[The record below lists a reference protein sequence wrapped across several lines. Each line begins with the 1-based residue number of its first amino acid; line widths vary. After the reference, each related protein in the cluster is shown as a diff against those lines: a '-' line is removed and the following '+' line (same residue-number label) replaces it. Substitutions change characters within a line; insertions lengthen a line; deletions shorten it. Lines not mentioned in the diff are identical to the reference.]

1 LTFYFRR
8 KERLMRIAVLLVAVA
23 LLQGCTINQN
33 VSGVVDKGITEI
45 TIIENPAVRNT
56 FLDALNAAV
65 RKQGVETQIGPRSS
79 PPANY
84 PYAMTYTANWSWD
97 MALYLVYTEINIY
110 HQGEKIGGAVYDAK
124 GGSANLGKF
133 INAEEKVNELVDELF
148 KGKKPD

>member
-1 LTFYFRR
+1 
-8 KERLMRIAVLLVAVA
+8 MRIAVLLVAAAA
-23 LLQGCTINQN
+23 LLQGCTINQD
-33 VSGVVDKGITEI
+33 VSSVADKEIPEI

-56 FLDALNAAV
+56 FLDALSAAV
-65 RKQGVETQIGPRSS
+65 RKQGVEAKIGPRSS
-79 PPANY
+79 PPENY
-84 PYAMTYTANWSWD
+84 PYAMTYTANWAWD

-124 GGSANLGKF
+124 GGGANMGKF